1 MDSLVAADDKKRKS
15 GHLDGEHAEAGRS
28 KTRRSVQDVELDV
41 PKEEVEAMASRM
53 ASEDLTACLCPDFG
67 ARWAELRTW
76 AQRLCELGE
85 VAKDELLYWETY
97 KASPGELPRDQ
108 LLRQVR
114 EDFEDMASRLI
125 EEGCTEEVAAVAKE
139 TTHVE
144 ALCELLAYLLNILEK
159 GTESQRS
166 AEGTQPPE
174 RRYFSVRLDL
184 NQDGCSKFH
193 DASRLTTLR
202 LVVPLVGPGP
212 ILALSK
218 DVDWTFCE
226 QEAGLLES
234 LSEAMPE
241 DGLELLRQ
249 WNEKV
254 CPPEKEVHT
263 SEGSLLMLKGGEV
276 SKKPLQRAAYS
287 SPEED
292 PFYCPPVGSPPVDP
306 APARFLITLDHVT
319 ADVRE
324 QLIEMN
330 LDSEAEDDEDGLC
343 ENSE

>member
-1 MDSLVAADDKKRKS
+1 LAAADDKKRKS
-15 GHLDGEHAEAGRS
+15 GHLDGEHEAGRS

-41 PKEEVEAMASRM
+41 PKEEAEAMASRM
-53 ASEDLTACLCPDFG
+53 ASEDLTASLCPDFG
-67 ARWAELRTW
+67 TRWAELRTW

-97 KASPGELPRDQ
+97 KASPGELPQDQ

-125 EEGCTEEVAAVAKE
+125 EEGCTEEVAALAKE
-139 TTHVE
+139 TKHVE
-144 ALCELLAYLLNILEK
+144 ALCELLAYLLRILEK

-193 DASRLTTLR
+193 DDSRFTTLR
-202 LVVPLVGPGP
+202 LVVPLVGPGL

-234 LSEAMPE
+234 LSEATPA

-276 SKKPLQRAAYS
+276 SKKLCRAAYS
-287 SPEED
+287 PPVD
-292 PFYCPPVGSPPVDP
+292 PVYCPPVGSPPDP
-306 APARFLITLDHVT
+306 EIGQAARFLITLDHVT
-319 ADVRE
+319 ADVRD

-330 LDSEAEDDEDGLC
+330 LDSEAEDEEDGLC